1 MNKKINISMTKRTF
15 DLIIILIISPFIFL
29 IFLFISF
36 IIFIFDGTPII
47 FKQSRSGYKGATFN
61 IYKFKTMMTDN
72 GKNLTDNER
81 VTKLGKFLRKT
92 SIDEIPN
99 IYNVIVGNLSLVGP
113 RPLLPE
119 YLELYDKDQKKRL
132 DVKPGITGWA
142 QINGRNGISWEEKF
156 NLDVWYVKNNTLL
169 LDIKIIFKTIFK
181 VLSQDGISSSDEFSM
196 PKFKGSKK

>member
-1 MNKKINISMTKRTF
+1 MTKRTF
-15 DLIIILIISPFIFL
+15 DLIIILIIFPFIFL

-47 FKQSRSGYKGATFN
+47 FKQSRSGYKGATFK

-119 YLELYDKDQKKRL
+119 YLELYDKVQKKRL

-169 LDIKIIFKTIFK
+169 LDIKIIFKTILK